1 MRASIGYLTAL
12 ALATGLTAT
21 AGAALSDNLI
31 NGGTFEGAGFNG
43 VDTTGEAIEPI
54 IKIYDSPRTQAE

>member
-1 MRASIGYLTAL
+1 MRWSRWTFVMMIGAM
-12 ALATGLTAT
+12 AMPAMG
-21 AGAALSDNLI
+21 ALSDNLI